1 MRKNYRKF
9 TALIVTSALLISLT
23 GCGKN
28 AAQIDKSVENS
39 ESSGI
44 SVSDNEADTLSG
56 STAEE
61 ESKEQS
67 AEGNLEG
74 GSTKAEADP
83 SSEEETQLTAAS
95 EETSGADETSD
106 DVEESSADKET
117 TSPETA
123 AKETTEKE
131 TATKEAG
138 TTKAAVTVQSIKA
151 SVSGTHYIGDTL
163 TGTDFAVT
171 VTMSDGS
178 TLTNPAG
185 WSANPLTLSGMSNQ
199 ITVAYEGV
207 STTITVKASEKPAAT
222 TAAPQ
227 TQPAAQPT
235 TTPAANTQTYSLDA
249 VPEGLELTI
258 NENDS
263 DYLLS
268 LEPAFTTSSC
278 NKLYY
283 NGDIVS
289 ARDFTWYVVYNGN
302 KGYVQYKLTD
312 TVVTQMTGFPD
323 TEIPHR
329 DKNGEGEWSNYPT
342 PQYKGIEFQFFPPS
356 SKGYRPDTYDE
367 EAAQL
372 EFALFNQERNSI
384 GLNSFIWS
392 DTLTDLAKIRA
403 KELESD
409 YSHNGCFYGA
419 GEIITFGFNLED
431 SQSLAR
437 GTFASWKGS
446 SGHYNHIVNH
456 GQQELN
462 QQYCGIAYYRSV
474 DGKVYTVAIITSE
487 NSQIFDGVIERDP
500 AYLQ

>member
-1 MRKNYRKF
+1 MRRNYRKF
-9 TALIVTSALLISLT
+9 TALIATSALLISLT
-23 GCGKN
+23 GCSRN

-61 ESKEQS
+61 ETQKQS
-67 AEGNLEG
+67 TEGNLEA
-74 GSTKAEADP
+74 GSTKMEADP

-95 EETSGADETSD
+95 EETSGADKTSD
-106 DVEESSADKET
+106 DAEESSADRET
-117 TSPETA
+117 TSLETA

-138 TTKAAVTVQSIKA
+138 TTKAAATVQSIKA

-235 TTPAANTQTYSLDA
+235 TTPAANTQTYGLDA
-249 VPEGLELTI
+249 VPEGLEIEFNDFNSTCLVDLTPTWTASFAQ
-258 NENDS
+258 E
-263 DYLLS
+263 YH
-268 LEPAFTTSSC
+268 
-278 NKLYY
+278 Y
-283 NGDIVS
+283 NGEYISPTDYKWRVL
-289 ARDFTWYVVYNGN
+289 YQGNNGEVC
-302 KGYVQYKLTD
+302 YQLTD
-312 TVVTQMTGFPD
+312 EAKKQVTGLENIIVPA
-323 TEIPHR
+323 
-329 DKNGEGEWSNYPT
+329 KGEGYRT
-342 PQYKGIEFQFFPPS
+342 QAYYKGITFNDVIINET
-356 SKGYRPDTYDE
+356 KGYRPDTYDE

-372 EFALFNQERNSI
+372 EFALFNQERNSM

-392 DTLTDLAKIRA
+392 DTLADLAKIRA

-409 YSHNGCFYGA
+409 YSHNGCFDYA
-419 GEIITFGFNLED
+419 SEIITFGFNSED
-431 SQSLAR
+431 PQSLAR

-446 SGHYNHIVNH
+446 KGHYNTILIKRSEEDPN
-456 GQQELN
+456 GWQF
-462 QQYCGIAYYRSV
+462 YCGIAYYRSV
-474 DGKVYTVAIITSE
+474 DGAVYAVAIITHDGCP
-487 NSQIFDGVIERDP
+487 IFDGVIERDP